1 MKTQSLYPE
10 SSFPTKESATGIRAK
25 ILVAIAILAILS
37 VCGFALWE
45 GIQVALRVTSGHS

>member
-10 SSFPTKESATGIRAK
+10 GSFPAKESATGIRTK
-25 ILVAIAILAILS
+25 IVVAIAILAILS

-45 GIQVALRVTSGHS
+45 GVQVALRATSGHS

>member
-10 SSFPTKESATGIRAK
+10 SSFPTKESPTGIRTK
-25 ILVAIAILAILS
+25 IVVAIAILAVLS